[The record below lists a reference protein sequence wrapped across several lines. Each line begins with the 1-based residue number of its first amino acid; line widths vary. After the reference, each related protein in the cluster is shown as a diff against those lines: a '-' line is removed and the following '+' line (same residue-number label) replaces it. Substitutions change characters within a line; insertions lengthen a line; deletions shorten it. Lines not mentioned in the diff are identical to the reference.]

1 MGRKQTSKF
10 VVATFLPLLERQKK
24 YPQIYKGGYFCIT
37 SRAHNAKYLTF
48 NPSPNL
54 GEGHY
59 FTLLYNSSMNNQ
71 QKLEELEKKLV
82 KYKAIFL
89 EKKKVFRGVKH
100 ESSIS
105 ELRYTEFMVYKN
117 MVEGLER
124 EIGELKVR
132 K

>member
-1 MGRKQTSKF
+1 LSPPPSYHFWKDKPHP
-10 VVATFLPLLERQKK
+10 LIPLL
-24 YPQIYKGGYFCIT
+24 T
-37 SRAHNAKYLTF
+37 S
-48 NPSPNL
+48 
-54 GEGHY
+54 GEGRY
-59 FTLLYNSSMNNQ
+59 LVLLYNSYMNNQ

-117 MVEGLER
+117 MVEGIER
-124 EIGELKVR
+124 EIRELKKVV
-132 K
+132 

>member
-1 MGRKQTSKF
+1 
-10 VVATFLPLLERQKK
+10 
-24 YPQIYKGGYFCIT
+24 
-37 SRAHNAKYLTF
+37 
-48 NPSPNL
+48 
-54 GEGHY
+54 
-59 FTLLYNSSMNNQ
+59 MNNQ

-117 MVEGLER
+117 MVEGIER
-124 EIGELKVR
+124 EIRELKKVV
-132 K
+132 

>member
-1 MGRKQTSKF
+1 
-10 VVATFLPLLERQKK
+10 
-24 YPQIYKGGYFCIT
+24 
-37 SRAHNAKYLTF
+37 
-48 NPSPNL
+48 
-54 GEGHY
+54 
-59 FTLLYNSSMNNQ
+59 MNNQ
-71 QKLEELEKKLV
+71 QKLDDLEKKLA
-82 KYKAIFL
+82 KYKPIYE
-89 EKKKVFRGVKH
+89 EKRRNFRGVRH